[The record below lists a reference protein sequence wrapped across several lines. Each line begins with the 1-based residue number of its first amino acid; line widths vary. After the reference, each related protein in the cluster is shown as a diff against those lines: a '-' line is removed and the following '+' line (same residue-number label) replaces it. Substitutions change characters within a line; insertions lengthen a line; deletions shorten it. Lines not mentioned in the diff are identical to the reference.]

1 MQKAISIIFFIIGVA
16 TGMLLPRSCRNSC
29 HEAEEIT
36 KTDTLTV
43 RDTTAD
49 RRPGMADIT
58 ADSLLLL
65 KLPSLPDIP
74 DIGFAPDTVHCICAG
89 KMGAVPV

>member
-16 TGMLLPRSCRNSC
+16 TGMLLPRSCRNTC
-29 HEAEEIT
+29 PEAEGVT
-36 KTDTLTV
+36 KTDTLTI
-43 RDTTAD
+43 RDTAVD

-65 KLPSLPDIP
+65 KLPTLPDIP
-74 DIGFAPDTVHCICAG
+74 GIV
-89 KMGAVPV
+89 